1 MYRIILV
8 SILFLM
14 CLTIASSQPQQ
25 VASAVHFQHT
35 IKSQAVGEDR
45 TILVRVPASY
55 ERSETRF
62 PVIYMLDAHP
72 PQNAMMAGLVEQQV
86 WGDVMSDA
94 IIVGIQNT
102 NRLRDMT
109 PTPGDRAGAGGAE
122 KFLRF
127 IETEVIPF
135 VDKNYRTEP
144 YRSIAGHS
152 LAGLFVVYAFMERP
166 DAFNAYIAASPY
178 LHWDNNYLIKRAE
191 ESLKKRSEWDKTFFI
206 GLGDEPA
213 YMDGYNSF
221 QQLMKRTKPKNLE
234 YEFRLFKD
242 ENHGSVVLPAYYAGL
257 RKIYAGWAP
266 PGNGTVADLENHYR
280 NLSRRYGYTI
290 KVPEALM
297 NRVGYQLLRGGNN
310 AEAIEVFKKNAANY
324 PRSANVYDS
333 LAEAYEKNGQKT
345 MARDTYEKAW
355 KMAEQNGEA
364 QLAASAKGNFDRI
377 AAGNK

>member
-1 MYRIILV
+1 MYRLILV
-8 SILFLM
+8 SSLFLIG
-14 CLTIASSQPQQ
+14 LTTASSQTPQ
-25 VASAVHFQHT
+25 VASVVHSPHT
-35 IKSQAVGEDR
+35 IKSTAVGEDR
-45 TILVRVPASY
+45 TILVRVPTNY
-55 ERSETRF
+55 ERSQTRF

-72 PQNAMMAGLVEQQV
+72 PQNAMMAGMVEQQV

-109 PTPGDRAGAGGAE
+109 PTPGDREGAGGAE

-127 IETEVIPF
+127 IETEVVPF

-144 YRSIAGHS
+144 FRVIAGHS
-152 LAGLFVVYAFMERP
+152 LAGLFVVYALIERP
-166 DAFNAYIAASPY
+166 DAFNGYIAASPNV
-178 LHWDNNYLIKRAE
+178 HWDNNYVIKRAE
-191 ESLKKRSEWDKTFFI
+191 EAFKKRSEWNKTLFI

-213 YMDGYNSF
+213 YMEGYNAF

-234 YEFRLFKD
+234 YEFRLFTD

-257 RKIYAGWAP
+257 RKIYAGWAA
-266 PGNGTVADLENHYR
+266 PGNGSVADLENHYG
-280 NLSRRYGYTI
+280 NLSKRYGYTI
-290 KVPEALM
+290 KLPEALM
-297 NRVGYQLLRGGNN
+297 NRVGYQLLRGGNI
-310 AEAIEVFKKNAANY
+310 AEAIEVFKKNVASY

-333 LAEAYEKNGQKT
+333 LAEAYEKHGQKT
-345 MARDTYEKAW
+345 IARETYEKAW

-364 QLAASAKGNFDRI
+364 QLAASAKGNFERI